1 MSNMF
6 GSDKNSGYTAYN
18 SDFTTTNMTWT
29 SLVAWMASVGLIL
42 LAILVFIHFTLYPIF
57 QFQPGGKG
65 LIPVPGN
72 KNYYTQWK
80 PQTSTTLSTP
90 QVDLSGELLGTPQS
104 ANWAFTLDISI
115 MCPLTPIKIGTNP
128 GYRLLFA
135 RGGNEPATR
144 TTNTLD
150 GVWTNY
156 NVAVAL
162 VPTNNDLVISV
173 LPTPAAGGSA
183 LNGESVVLKNV
194 PVQTPFRLGVVIFAN
209 SFEVYMNGKL
219 METHIMST
227 TVNSYD
233 GRFIALS
240 TRISDEDATPMTKIA
255 RVGNLIVWPLTPTP
269 SELRYATPT
278 LMPTIKEDSECGAVG
293 AACAAEPIDTTDLS
307 NAMSRLGQNLIRVQQ
322 ANLEAAAAAADA
334 RLAEARALTASGVA
348 ESASTASTQL
358 YNNARSRF

>member
-6 GSDKNSGYTAYN
+6 GNERNRGYTASN
-18 SDFTTTNMTWT
+18 SDFNATNMTWS
-29 SLVAWMASVGLIL
+29 SLVAWIASVGLIL

-80 PQTSTTLSTP
+80 PQTSDTLDTP
-90 QVDLSGELLGTPQS
+90 QVDLSGALLGTPQS
-104 ANWAFTLDISI
+104 TNWAFTLDISI

-135 RGGNEPATR
+135 RGGNEPAAR
-144 TTNTLD
+144 TANTLD

-219 METHIMST
+219 METHIMAT
-227 TVNSYD
+227 TVNSND
-233 GRFIALS
+233 GRFIALN

-293 AACAAEPIDTTDLS
+293 SACAAEPINTTDLS
-307 NAMSRLGQNLIRVQQ
+307 NAISSLGRSAMRAQQ
-322 ANLEAAAAAADA
+322 ANASAAAAAAEA
-334 RLAEARALTASGVA
+334 TLAQGRAITASGVA
-348 ESASTASTQL
+348 QSAQTAASEI
-358 YNNARSRF
+358 YNSARARL